1 MPITPI
7 QPVIAPPKKGGG
19 ALGSIAGTIGG
30 GAIGFIASGGN
41 PAGAMAGASLGS
53 QLGGAGGEAIDPAQ
67 AGSQSPHVG
76 TMEKSKPIASVTSQ
90 PDVQL
95 AMMQNSKNLLKS
107 ADVPDALDYMSLID
121 QASAKLKKQMGV
133 A

>member
-30 GAIGFIASGGN
+30 
-41 PAGAMAGASLGS
+41 GASLGS